1 MNSVQPSL
9 TTLILMRSFL
19 IILSI
24 TFALTCRAQDLKLFH
39 MFSSHTSFPDSGR
52 LNGHLYDSVV
62 YEATSHYQDSS
73 VFVVVPKHLNAKS
86 KLNMVFWFHGWHN
99 NIDSAAIRYD
109 LLHQFADTK
118 MNAVLMLPETAK
130 NAPDSYGGKLE
141 KPGVFKKLV
150 KDIILNLKKE
160 KCIPS
165 NCEVGNVILAGHSG
179 AYRVMA
185 YILEIGDIQVQEVI
199 LFDALYS
206 ETDKFITWMQSRKTH
221 RFINMYTDNGGTDE
235 ETIRMMKHLKQ
246 NGIPYQ
252 TTEETTLTRKQIQQN
267 RILFIH
273 TPQQHNDI
281 INNPD
286 HFKLFIELCPF
297 LVRIK

>member
-1 MNSVQPSL
+1 
-9 TTLILMRSFL
+9 MRSFL

-24 TFALTCRAQDLKLFH
+24 AFALTSNAQDLKLFH
-39 MFSSHTSFPDSGR
+39 MVSSHTSFPDSGR
-52 LNGHLYDSVV
+52 FDGHLYDSVL

-73 VFVVVPKHLNAKS
+73 VLLVVPKHLNANS
-86 KLNMVFWFHGWHN
+86 KINMVFWFHGWHN

-109 LLHQFADTK
+109 LLRQFASTK
-118 MNAVLMLPETAK
+118 MNAVLVLAETAK
-130 NAPDSYGGKLE
+130 DAPDSYGGKLE
-141 KPGVFKKLV
+141 KAGVFKKLV
-150 KDIILNLKKE
+150 KDIILNLKNE
-160 KCIPS
+160 KCITS
-165 NCEVGNVILAGHSG
+165 NCEVGNIILAGHSG

-185 YILEIGDIQVQEVI
+185 YILENGDMQVQEVI

-206 ETDKFITWMQSRKTH
+206 ETDKFIRWLQSHKTH

-235 ETIRMMKHLKQ
+235 ETHLMMKQLKES
-246 NGIPYQ
+246 GISYQ
-252 TTEETTLTRKQIQQN
+252 TTEEASLTRNQIQEN
-267 RILFIH
+267 GILFIH
-273 TPQQHNDI
+273 TAQQHNDI